1 MFKYG
6 HLRPGTYDLTSKP
19 YREMNDLFKV
29 NKQVKNIIL
38 IFLYLQLKR
47 IK

>member
-19 YREMNDLFKV
+19 YREMNDLLKLI
-29 NKQVKNIIL
+29 NRVKNIIL
-38 IFLYLQLKR
+38 IFLYLQLKE
-47 IK
+47 

>member
-19 YREMNDLFKV
+19 YEMNDLLKLI
-29 NKQVKNIIL
+29 NRVKNIIL
-38 IFLYLQLKR
+38 IFLYLQLKE
-47 IK
+47 